1 MQSRSSG
8 YQNLDNVYQERDSVP
23 VSKRH
28 WTSAVGYMNNGI
40 TDDEIQ
46 WYWRLISIASAWMIL
61 GG

>member
-1 MQSRSSG
+1 
-8 YQNLDNVYQERDSVP
+8 